1 MAEGGRKS
9 LRRVAVVS
17 AGLSKPSSTRM
28 LADRLADA
36 TRARL
41 EEKGFEVS
49 VDTFELRDT
58 AQDVTNNMLTG
69 FPSPTLEKVIEQV
82 TTADALI
89 AVTPVFT
96 TSYNGLFKSFFDV
109 IDNQAFVDMPVLI
122 GATAGTARHS
132 LVLDYALRPLFTY
145 LHAVVVPT
153 GVFAASSD
161 WGGGGDKVKTLHERV
176 ERAAGELA
184 PLVAVSDR
192 SSQVR
197 DPFVLDASFSPTGSY
212 VID

>member
-1 MAEGGRKS
+1 MTDTIT
-9 LRRVAVVS
+9 RRRIAVVS

-36 TRARL
+36 TVSRL
-41 EEKGFEVS
+41 AEKGYDVS

-69 FPSPTLEKVIEQV
+69 FPSPKLENVIDQM
-82 TTADALI
+82 TTADGLI
-89 AVTPVFT
+89 VVTPVFT

-109 IDNQAFVDMPVLI
+109 IDNQALVDMPVLI

-132 LVLDYALRPLFTY
+132 LVLDYAMRPLFTY
-145 LHAVVVPT
+145 LHAVVAPT

-161 WGGGGDKVKTLHERV
+161 WGSGADKVKTLHDRI
-176 ERAAGELA
+176 ERAAGELSV
-184 PLVAVSDR
+184 LVEASTR
-192 SSQVR
+192 SSDVR
-197 DPFVLDASFSPTGSY
+197 DPFALDASFSPTGSY

>member
-1 MAEGGRKS
+1 MEGTNS
-9 LRRVAVVS
+9 LRRIAVVS

-36 TRARL
+36 TVSRL
-41 EEKGFEVS
+41 AEKGFDVS

-58 AQDVTNNMLTG
+58 AQDVTNNMLAG
-69 FPSPTLEKVIEQV
+69 FPSAALEQVIENV
-82 TTADALI
+82 TSADALI

-109 IDNQAFVDMPVLI
+109 IDNQALVDMPVLI

-132 LVLDYALRPLFTY
+132 LVLDYAMRPLFTY
-145 LHAVVVPT
+145 LHSIVAPT

-161 WGGGGDKVKTLHERV
+161 WGSGADTVKTLHSRI

-184 PLVAVSDR
+184 ALTAESNR
-192 SSQVR
+192 STQLR

-212 VID
+212 IID

>member
-1 MAEGGRKS
+1 M
-9 LRRVAVVS
+9 RRVAVIS

-109 IDNQAFVDMPVLI
+109 IDNQALVDMPVLI

-145 LHAVVVPT
+145 LHAIVVPT

-161 WGGGGDKVKTLHERV
+161 WGSGDDKVTTLHERI
-176 ERAAGELA
+176 ERSAGELA
-184 PLVAVSDR
+184 PLVVASDR

>member
-1 MAEGGRKS
+1 M
-9 LRRVAVVS
+9 RRVAVVS